1 MARIPYQIFQN
12 SQDVQDLAARIDP
25 MLNIFHMLAH
35 AETAYYG
42 FMKFGNAL
50 LMKSELDPILREII
64 ILRVGHLS
72 EASYEIHQHRKI
84 AAYIG
89 MPAAKIKA
97 IAKGQN
103 GDVLTAWKIWLYV
116 SQTK

>member
-1 MARIPYQIFQN
+1 MARIPYPDFSEL

-89 MPAAKIKA
+89 MHA
-97 IAKGQN
+97 N
-103 GDVLTAWKIWLYV
+103 
-116 SQTK
+116 